1 MEGLEMVRCVDN
13 LGRLVIPIEL
23 RKAMGLS
30 KGDPVQM
37 KVQGKSVI
45 VEKFKD
51 SCMICGSSDDL
62 YTIRDHKKLCSK
74 CMKEIGKIPV
84 D

>member
-1 MEGLEMVRCVDN
+1 MDGLEMVRCVDN

-37 KVQGKSVI
+37 RVQGRTVV

-51 SCMICGSSDDL
+51 SCMICGKGDDL
-62 YTIRDHKKLCSK
+62 YTIKDNKKICTA
-74 CMKEIGKIPV
+74 CMKEISKIPV